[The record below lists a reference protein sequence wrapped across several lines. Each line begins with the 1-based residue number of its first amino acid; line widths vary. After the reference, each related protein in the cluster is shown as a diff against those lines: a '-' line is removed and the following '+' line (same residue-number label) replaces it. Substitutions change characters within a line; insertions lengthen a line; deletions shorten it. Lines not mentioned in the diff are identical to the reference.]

1 METPPASVAPVGG
14 HLQAA
19 LGEPRPKKA
28 GILTSENTGGGYETK
43 HFMTMLPSGKLT

>member
-28 GILTSENTGGGYETK
+28 GILTSENSGGVWNQAFYDHVT
-43 HFMTMLPSGKLT
+43 LW